1 MTLPIRIMTKQ
12 FELIDEIDQYSS
24 LQITRSWHGIG
35 QIELR
40 INRYLKGANKLV
52 KGAII
57 FPLNKLN
64 KAYVIRHREIE
75 LDQQGKITENWIIKA
90 LPLKSWLGQ
99 RLTYPPVNEAQDSI
113 ESDAESV
120 MLHYI
125 LNNAITPLDQ
135 NRIIPNLIVE
145 ENLHRGL
152 NVTWQSRYKNL
163 GEEMTEISLLSS
175 LGWNIDIDYQ
185 QRKFIS
191 RILEGRDL
199 TVNQSILPP
208 AIFSPEFNTLGQLTY
223 TESELNFK
231 NTAIVA
237 GQGEGIERRVV
248 EVGSSTGF
256 DRHELFVDARDVAE
270 ETEGD
275 NPQPR
280 PIEQID
286 ADLVTRGQQK
296 LTEYETEVYLE
307 GQALTKSQLIYEHDY
322 DLGDIVTLQNKEWG
336 VTLDT
341 RITEVKEIYEPGKT
355 GIELTFGNNRPTL
368 ISKIKQELSGMKNEM
383 VR

>member
-24 LQITRSWHGIG
+24 LQITRSWNGIG
-35 QIELR
+35 SIELR
-40 INRYLKGANKLV
+40 INRYLKGADKLV

-57 FPLNKLN
+57 FPQNKLN
-64 KAYVIRHREIE
+64 KAYVIRYREIE
-75 LDQQGKITENWIIKA
+75 LDQQGKITENWLIKA

-125 LNNAITPLDQ
+125 LNNAIAPLDS

-145 ENLHRGL
+145 ENLHRGS

-163 GEEMTEISLLSS
+163 AEEMTEISLLSS

-185 QRKFIS
+185 QRKFVF
-191 RILEGRDL
+191 RILKGRNL
-199 TVNQSILPP
+199 TINQSVLPP
-208 AIFSPEFNTLGQLTY
+208 AIFSPEFNTLGQLSY
-223 TESELNFK
+223 TESELNYR
-231 NTAIVA
+231 NHAIVA
-237 GQGEGIERRVV
+237 GQGEGVERRTV

-256 DRHELFVDARDVAE
+256 DRYELFVDARDVAE

-280 PIEQID
+280 PAADID
-286 ADLVTRGQQK
+286 TDLINRGEQK
-296 LTEYETEVYLE
+296 LSEYQQETFLE
-307 GQALTKSQLIYEHDY
+307 GQSLPQSKLVYGIDY
-322 DLGDIVTLQNKEWG
+322 DLGDIVTLQNRDWG

-341 RITEVKEIYEPGKT
+341 PITEVKEIYEPGKT
-355 GIELTFGNNRPTL
+355 GINLTYGYNRPTL